1 MKLLRYGLLYLLF
14 AVFLA
19 ACGGGGGGG
28 GPAPILP
35 APIDQQIG
43 GIWEGTDS
51 GGTAIVALVTES
63 GRLHWLAE
71 TGEQGFGTGS
81 VNGSAVTFNYT
92 LVAELGFTFPD
103 GSTSATCTGSGT
115 IQQRQTL
122 AVTVNCTTTLGT
134 TSSASASL
142 TYNAI
147 YDLDSA
153 LSVVAGNYD
162 DEGLVFNVNANG
174 VIFEQEPITGC
185 VTNGQITI
193 IDPNFNAYDVSMSFS
208 SCVAP
213 FDVLNGSTFTGLAV
227 YDNTAPPPD
236 ELVIGVTGA
245 VQGITFAIAVALDRI

>member
-1 MKLLRYGLLYLLF
+1 MRIIYSCTLFF
-14 AVFLA
+14 AVILSG
-19 ACGGGGGGG
+19 CGGGGGGS
-28 GPAPILP
+28 PAATLP
-35 APIDQQIG
+35 PPSVNQDIG

-92 LVAELGFTFPD
+92 LVSELGFTFPD

-174 VIFEQEPITGC
+174 VIFEQEPVTGC

-193 IDPNFNAYDVSMSFS
+193 IDPNFNAYDVSMSLS

-213 FDVLNGSTFTGLAV
+213 FDVLNGTTFTGLAIL
-227 YDNTAPPPD
+227 DNTAPPPD
-236 ELVIGVTGA
+236 ELVIALTGA
-245 VQGITFAIAVALDRI
+245 VQGITFAIVFSLDRI

>member
-28 GPAPILP
+28 GGPPP
-35 APIDQQIG
+35 PVDQAIG

-51 GGTAIVALVTES
+51 GGTVIIALVTES
-63 GRLHWLAE
+63 GQLHWLAE

-81 VNGSAVTFNYT
+81 VNGSAATFNYT
-92 LVAELGFTFPD
+92 LVSTLGFTFPD

-122 AVTVNCTTTLGT
+122 AVAGTCTTTLGT
-134 TSSASASL
+134 VSSDSASFVYNSL
-142 TYNAI
+142 

-213 FDVLNGSTFTGLAV
+213 FDLLNGSTFTGLAV

-245 VQGITFAIAVALDRI
+245 VLGVTFAIPIALDRI

>member
-28 GPAPILP
+28 GGPPP
-35 APIDQQIG
+35 PVDQQIG

-51 GGTAIVALVTES
+51 GGTAIVALFTES

-92 LVAELGFTFPD
+92 LVSELGFTFPD
-103 GSTSATCTGSGT
+103 GSTSATCSGSGT

-134 TSSASASL
+134 TFSASASL
-142 TYNAI
+142 IYSSV

-153 LSVVAGNYD
+153 LSVIAGNYD
-162 DEGLVFNVNANG
+162 DEGLVFNINANG
-174 VIFEQEPITGC
+174 VIFEQEPVTGC
-185 VTNGQITI
+185 VLNGQITI
-193 IDPNFNAYDVSMSFS
+193 IDSNFNAYDVSMSFS

-213 FDVLNGSTFTGLAV
+213 FDVLNGSPFTGLVV

-236 ELVIGVTGA
+236 EIVIAVTGA
-245 VQGITFAIAVALDRI
+245 VAGVTFAIVFALDRI

>member
-1 MKLLRYGLLYLLF
+1 M
-14 AVFLA
+14 
-19 ACGGGGGGG
+19 
-28 GPAPILP
+28 
-35 APIDQQIG
+35 
-43 GIWEGTDS
+43 
-51 GGTAIVALVTES
+51 
-63 GRLHWLAE
+63 
-71 TGEQGFGTGS
+71 
-81 VNGSAVTFNYT
+81 TFNYT
-92 LVAELGFTFPD
+92 LVPALGFTFPD
-103 GSTSATCTGSGT
+103 GSDSATCTGSGT

-122 AVTVNCTTTLGT
+122 AVTGTCTTTLGT
-134 TSSASASL
+134 VSSDSASFVYNSL
-142 TYNAI
+142 

-213 FDVLNGSTFTGLAV
+213 FDILNGSTFTGLAV

-236 ELVIGVTGA
+236 ELIFGATGA